1 SVELWINRTGFV
13 DQTIL
18 SVVEKASVIELQAN
32 EGLDEIVITGEVRN
46 RRRLASRNER
56 LAKKPAESSA
66 KISGLPTRE
75 VDGAMTRT
83 AGVRSE
89 GTEEVAIRGSR
100 TDADTYYVDGVS
112 VSEVE
117 KGETFEDAIA
127 TEPAMS
133 LEEAFAR
140 GMGSIETDYPVPPAE
155 KLPEAG
161 QLTAGEVND
170 FGKWE
175 LWEDVSREDLAAY
188 REVWQILPAHR
199 YAVQLTFPGGQPATN
214 LTVQLVTQDGRLIW
228 TARTDNFGRAELWRG
243 LFQANAFEQ
252 DRLVLRALYQ
262 GQSFDLPTAHTFQEG
277 FNSLEIPVACTNTRS
292 VDVTFVVD
300 ATGSMGDEI
309 RYLSGELLDVMRR
322 ATDSLRGQ
330 DIRLAS
336 VFYRDL
342 GDAYLTRHLDFSSGI
357 DSIVGFVQK
366 QSASGGGDTPE
377 AVDEALD
384 VALNQLQWRDEAV
397 TRLLFLVL
405 DAPPHRQAENLK
417 RIHLLTQQAAKAGIR
432 IIPVVCSGMD
442 QSGEYLLRSMALA
455 TNGTYTFLTDH
466 SGIGGSHLEPST
478 DAYEVEK
485 LNDLLVRLI
494 YQFGQAPECGEG
506 PIVTNPQLDEQKT
519 DVQWSVYPNP
529 TNGMTTIQSS
539 SAKGEAFLLDGTGK
553 LLRRIIISAPQTEI
567 ALANLPSGM
576 YFLRYEQDG
585 TVTTKRVILE
595 RTK

>member
-1 SVELWINRTGFV
+1 MQKALTFLCVALPLFLFGQGFTHTGCIIDAKTGTPLVGATIQWIDTSNGTVSDFEGCYTLKLSKDSVELWINRTGFV

-18 SVVEKASVIELQAN
+18 SVVGKASVIELQAN

-133 LEEAFAR
+133 REEAFAR

-214 LTVQLVTQDGRLIW
+214 LTVQLVT
-228 TARTDNFGRAELWRG
+228 
-243 LFQANAFEQ
+243 
-252 DRLVLRALYQ
+252 
-262 GQSFDLPTAHTFQEG
+262 
-277 FNSLEIPVACTNTRS
+277 
-292 VDVTFVVD
+292 
-300 ATGSMGDEI
+300 
-309 RYLSGELLDVMRR
+309 
-322 ATDSLRGQ
+322 
-330 DIRLAS
+330 
-336 VFYRDL
+336 
-342 GDAYLTRHLDFSSGI
+342 
-357 DSIVGFVQK
+357 
-366 QSASGGGDTPE
+366 
-377 AVDEALD
+377 
-384 VALNQLQWRDEAV
+384 
-397 TRLLFLVL
+397 
-405 DAPPHRQAENLK
+405 
-417 RIHLLTQQAAKAGIR
+417 
-432 IIPVVCSGMD
+432 
-442 QSGEYLLRSMALA
+442 
-455 TNGTYTFLTDH
+455 
-466 SGIGGSHLEPST
+466 
-478 DAYEVEK
+478 
-485 LNDLLVRLI
+485 
-494 YQFGQAPECGEG
+494 
-506 PIVTNPQLDEQKT
+506 
-519 DVQWSVYPNP
+519 
-529 TNGMTTIQSS
+529 
-539 SAKGEAFLLDGTGK
+539 
-553 LLRRIIISAPQTEI
+553 
-567 ALANLPSGM
+567 
-576 YFLRYEQDG
+576 
-585 TVTTKRVILE
+585 
-595 RTK
+595 